1 MELLAPAGNRENF
14 LAAMDAGADAVY
26 VGAPALNA
34 RNLARDL
41 RLEEIYSMVQ
51 YCHSNDKKIY
61 LAANSLVRE
70 QDLPQAIE
78 TLAMLEAMNTDGLIV
93 QDVGVVRLIREYF
106 PQIPLHASTLLSA
119 NNSQSL
125 AGFKPWA
132 LKELYWPES

>member
-106 PQIPLHASTLLSA
+106 LKFHCMPQHC
-119 NNSQSL
+119 SL
-125 AGFKPWA
+125 RTTPNHLPVLNHG
-132 LKELYWPES
+132 L